1 MLEIVVI
8 VGYEC
13 QPAQSGDNEAKL
25 HEVARPV
32 FAKDQAQGAGEEE

>member
-1 MLEIVVI
+1 MLEAVVI